1 MVSPEVIAEQVM
13 GYVVGAMEM
22 IPTLTPWDHPYTIA
36 ILPQGPHFYT
46 WLLQAAGYLLL
57 DSSKKKLLVISE
69 QYDDLKHILI
79 DGNNY
84 GPVFGKM
91 QKQSMKQLGTLTK
104 EFQAKVALP
113 DQMNLFE
120 NIRYQ
125 LPFIRVISDI
135 QDIVHVGI
143 GPQISQT
150 AKKIFLKW
158 VKKHIQEYAIVALTN
173 IELPEGKQGK
183 IKNEQQLVAE
193 IISDTTNKSS
203 NVIEFF
209 KEISRY
215 IKQEAEIIAYINPKD
230 IGKKMSLTTRYV
242 CAVA

>member
-1 MVSPEVIAEQVM
+1 MLSPEILAEQVM
-13 GYVVGAMEM
+13 WYVIGATEM
-22 IPTLTPWDHPYTIA
+22 IPTLEPTIQPYNA
-36 ILPQGPHFYT
+36 ILLPQWPHFYT

-57 DSSKKKLLVISE
+57 DGLKKKLLVISE

-91 QKQSMKQLGTLTK
+91 RKQSVKQLGTLTK
-104 EFQAKVALP
+104 ELQAKVALP
-113 DQMNLFE
+113 NQMNLFE
-120 NIRYQ
+120 NISYQ
-125 LPFIRVISDI
+125 LPFISVISDI

-173 IELPEGKQGK
+173 IELPEGKKGK
-183 IKNEQQLVAE
+183 IKDEQQLVAE

-209 KEISRY
+209 KEIGKY
-215 IKQEAEIIAYINPKD
+215 TNQETEIIAYINPKD
-230 IGKKMSLTTRYV
+230 LGKKWSLTTRYV